1 MQLAPFIHPSTE
13 PKVPPQLKVLDL
25 DLVTRLVAPNP
36 SLTDRVLRMAN
47 SVSFNRGVPVRSL
60 SEAVARLGFEQLL
73 QLIARPEAN
82 SDAPA

>member
-1 MQLAPFIHPSTE
+1 
-13 PKVPPQLKVLDL
+13 
-25 DLVTRLVAPNP
+25 
-36 SLTDRVLRMAN
+36 MAN